1 MIPPA
6 GSTQGGSRT
15 GGRPR
20 RDAAPVCFI
29 APGAGLG
36 HLVRVC
42 AVAMELT
49 KLGVPSRIMTHSVHA
64 RMVRA
69 VTGCEMDRIPA
80 RDWRQ
85 RIPRVLANARPRLAV
100 VDTFPWGIRGEWAE
114 GGPWPCRFVLL
125 ARRLNVP
132 AYLQASRLTWNAA
145 SPLLRHVIACEPLG
159 RGYRE
164 LLEASG
170 SELHTLPGRI
180 RLPWEEC
187 SFQAPTRLL
196 MELGRKRTWL
206 VVHSGPPEE
215 IGQLIELA
223 RSDMAGEPEG
233 QIIAVVPREG
243 APPAWETRR
252 VFPAACLMPHAYRLV
267 TGAGYNCIAETGPF
281 RDIHRCLPFPR
292 RYDQQAARLREVPAG
307 ASSQSENAAS
317 AAARSIASLL

>member
-1 MIPPA
+1 MIPPV
-6 GSTQGGSRT
+6 GSPQGASRH
-15 GGRPR
+15 GGLPR

-64 RMVRA
+64 RMIQA
-69 VTGCEMDRIPA
+69 ATGCAIEWIPA
-80 RDWRQ
+80 RNWRGL
-85 RIPRVLANARPRLAV
+85 IPGVLANARPRLAV

-145 SPLLRHVIACEPLG
+145 SPLLRHVIVCEPLG

-164 LLEASG
+164 LLETSG

-180 RLPWEEC
+180 RLPWEDC
-187 SFQAPTRLL
+187 SAQAPARLL
-196 MELGRKRTWL
+196 AKLSRKRTWL

-215 IGQLIELA
+215 IDQLIELA
-223 RSDMAGEPEG
+223 RSDMGGEKEG
-233 QIIAVVPREG
+233 QIIAVVPHEG
-243 APPAWETRR
+243 APPAWETHR
-252 VFPAACLMPHAYRLV
+252 VFPAACLIPYAHRVV
-267 TGAGYNCIAETGPF
+267 TGAGYNCVAEAGPF
-281 RDIHRCLPFPR
+281 RNIHRCLPFPR
-292 RYDQQAARLREVPAG
+292 RYDQQAARLREFSAAG
-307 ASSQSENAAS
+307 ALHAESGAL
-317 AAARSIASLL
+317 AAARSIAALL